1 MSSVSKKLTDD
12 SLKLSLIEEG
22 SFNFFGEIKL
32 MVTFLY
38 KQRTLH
44 KECTALQYFRSPIR
58 AILKPSMDLFFD
70 SSSFLIV

>member
-12 SLKLSLIEEG
+12 SSKVSFIEVG
-22 SFNFFGEIKL
+22 SFNFLGEIKF
-32 MVTFLY
+32 MVTSLY
-38 KQRTLH
+38 RQRTLH
-44 KECTALQYFRSPIR
+44 KECTALPYLRSPIR